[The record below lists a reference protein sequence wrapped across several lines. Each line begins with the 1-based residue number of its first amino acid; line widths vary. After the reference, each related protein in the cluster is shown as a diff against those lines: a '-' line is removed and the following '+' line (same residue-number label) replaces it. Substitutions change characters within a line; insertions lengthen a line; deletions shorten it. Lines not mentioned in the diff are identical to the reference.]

1 MAEKF
6 IGGDFI
12 ASILVDQGTKEF
24 TKVTLFLPI
33 KEQVEDLNVTED
45 GFFRTDELKAEDLL
59 NLLED
64 VSSRLEARRV
74 LRSFQKSLQEM
85 CERKCVK
92 GSQEVVP
99 RSGQRTKPVKI

>member
-74 LRSFQKSLQEM
+74 LRMFQKSLQGIFLMYEGFTTG
-85 CERKCVK
+85 CPEK
-92 GSQEVVP
+92 
-99 RSGQRTKPVKI
+99 

>member
-1 MAEKF
+1 M
-6 IGGDFI
+6 
-12 ASILVDQGTKEF
+12 DQGTKEF

-64 VSSRLEARRV
+64 VSSRLEASRV
-74 LRSFQKSLQEM
+74 LRRFIAVLSPNQTVLMKIPLLAQMLQ
-85 CERKCVK
+85 
-92 GSQEVVP
+92 S
-99 RSGQRTKPVKI
+99 TPVIWMLVISNCL